1 MISIISLFKTAFF
14 KNSTFDLI
22 YKEEESWQTMEMP
35 ETTAAILD
43 VDQHYHQTTITVETG
58 LQPPA
63 IRLVVVGAMQLPRNE
78 MSKMM

>member
-1 MISIISLFKTAFF
+1 
-14 KNSTFDLI
+14 
-22 YKEEESWQTMEMP
+22 MP